1 MIDISFINRNV
12 QLIVCSNILCNI
24 WPGNDFENITTA
36 NISHSTVYP
45 DSEVMP
51 WQNSNMQWCHLV
63 DKWFD
68 QVAQMFA
75 SITAAQII
83 CSHWVNGLFVKIS
96 SGCASYNFGVID
108 FNKD

>member
-1 MIDISFINRNV
+1 MFSSLCA
-12 QLIVCSNILCNI
+12 LIFFVIYGQEITAKILQQQI
-24 WPGNDFENITTA
+24 FLILE
-36 NISHSTVYP
+36 
-45 DSEVMP
+45 SEVMP

-83 CSHWVNGLFVKIS
+83 CSYWLNGLFVKIS
-96 SGCASYNFGVID
+96 SGCASYNFGAID